1 MKIYKVGGCVRDELL
16 GMDPQ
21 DIDYV
26 VVGATP
32 QIMLEH
38 EYKQVG
44 KDFPVFLHPITG
56 EEYALARKEVSTGDG
71 YQDFKF
77 YFGPDVT
84 LKEDLSRRDFTIN
97 AIAKDLNTSE
107 LIDPFNGIYDLKT
120 GLLRHINNSF
130 KTDPLRILRGCR
142 FSAQLR
148 FHLHADTI
156 MLCRKMVRLGMLK
169 SLSAERIW
177 KEIEKALHTVEMP
190 LFLESLGL
198 TNALYEVLPEIHA
211 LLNIPENEVYHP
223 EGNTYEHLILA
234 LKQVKRMFLKE
245 GETLEDLPKEKLE
258 EIALVNFGLLCHD
271 LGKALTP
278 KEEWPAHHRH
288 DELGLEVIDKLC
300 NRLKVPNEYRDF
312 AKLCCK
318 NHMKFYELLKSHKK
332 KHYDFVKEISNN
344 FKDFRQLKLI
354 CIVHECDLLGR
365 AGIVSEFRVTNC
377 LNTLNYIKKV
387 YDIMEGVTLKDLPK
401 ETQENLSK
409 YNGEKFG
416 KLYRDAMI
424 SYLKSSLKSF

>member
-177 KEIEKALHTVEMP
+177 KEIEKALQEVE
-190 LFLESLGL
+190 
-198 TNALYEVLPEIHA
+198 
-211 LLNIPENEVYHP
+211 ENEP
-223 EGNTYEHLILA
+223 DN
-234 LKQVKRMFLKE
+234 MFLKE
-245 GETLEDLPKEKLE
+245 K
-258 EIALVNFGLLCHD
+258 IRN
-271 LGKALTP
+271 
-278 KEEWPAHHRH
+278 
-288 DELGLEVIDKLC
+288 
-300 NRLKVPNEYRDF
+300 NE
-312 AKLCCK
+312 
-318 NHMKFYELLKSHKK
+318 
-332 KHYDFVKEISNN
+332 
-344 FKDFRQLKLI
+344 
-354 CIVHECDLLGR
+354 
-365 AGIVSEFRVTNC
+365 
-377 LNTLNYIKKV
+377 
-387 YDIMEGVTLKDLPK
+387 
-401 ETQENLSK
+401 
-409 YNGEKFG
+409 
-416 KLYRDAMI
+416 
-424 SYLKSSLKSF
+424 